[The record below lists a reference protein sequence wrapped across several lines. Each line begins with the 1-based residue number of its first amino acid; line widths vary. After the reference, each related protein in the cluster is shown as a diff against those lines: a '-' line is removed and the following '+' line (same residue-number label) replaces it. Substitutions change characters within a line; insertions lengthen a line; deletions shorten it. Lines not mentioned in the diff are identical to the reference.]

1 MRPRAKVRTYCEYGF
16 EDGTVCQSGKAGKAE
31 GRAWWELVFTQWKK
45 GIEYVSEN
53 LLLTDYLRKSYEKSI
68 GYKMID
74 LDLCVEVVSRSCN
87 CITLDVD
94 YLRNR

>member
-1 MRPRAKVRTYCEYGF
+1 VRPRAKVRTCCENGF
-16 EDGTVCQSGKAGKAE
+16 EYGTVCQSGKAGKAE

-53 LLLTDYLRKSYEKSI
+53 LLLTDYLSTSI
-68 GYKMID
+68 GYKMNE

-94 YLRNR
+94 YLGDR